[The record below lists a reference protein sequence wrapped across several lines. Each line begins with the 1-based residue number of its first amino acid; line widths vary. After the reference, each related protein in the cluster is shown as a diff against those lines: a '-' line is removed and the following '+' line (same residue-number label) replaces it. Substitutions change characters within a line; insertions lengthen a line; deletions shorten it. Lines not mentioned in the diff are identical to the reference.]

1 MSHFPRT
8 IEYLIGIYF
17 PQDAYNYYYDHT
29 ILCKRVQYYAHTLLV
44 LLLLYTYILL
54 CMK

>member
-17 PQDAYNYYYDHT
+17 PQDAYNYYDHT
-29 ILCKRVQYYAHTLLV
+29 ILCKRVQYYARMLLV
-44 LLLLYTYILL
+44 LLLLFIYYV
-54 CMK
+54 